1 MMAMTYGEIIA
12 EADERYPN
20 GLTPESKLLK
30 VYNREKQLMRT
41 IYRRKTA
48 ATFDVQAGLFL
59 YPLDFHYSKIFQA
72 IYAGKYFEYEDINDK
87 LGQPPFLYTY
97 QNSIGIYPTP
107 TEDIPGGLLLFHYME
122 PTKPTTATMKSTYPV
137 FDPDFPM
144 VLVYG
149 LCKDMAE
156 VNKEFD
162 VANGFVQQY
171 NAELEEFIEA
181 NREPAPTE
189 MRVE

>member
-1 MMAMTYGEIIA
+1 
-12 EADERYPN
+12 
-20 GLTPESKLLK
+20 
-30 VYNREKQLMRT
+30 MRT

-48 ATFDVQAGLFL
+48 TIFDVAVGQFLF
-59 YPLDFHYSKIFQA
+59 PLSFHYSKIFQI
-72 IYAGKYFEYEDINDK
+72 IYGGKYYDYEDINDQI
-87 LGQPPFLYTY
+87 GQPPFIYTY
-97 QNSIGIYPTP
+97 DDAIGVYPTP
-107 TEDIPGGLLLFHYME
+107 DQNIAGGLHLFHYLE
-122 PTKPTTATMKSTYPV
+122 PTKPTLATIGNIPV

-149 LCKDMAE
+149 LCKNMAE

-162 VANGFVQQY
+162 VANGFIAQ
-171 NAELEEFIEA
+171 LEDEIKEFKEV

>member
-1 MMAMTYGEIIA
+1 MAMTYQEIID

-20 GLTPESKLLK
+20 GLTPTSKLLK
-30 VYNREKQLMRT
+30 IYNHERKLMRT

-48 ATFDVQAGLFL
+48 SVFDVTVGQFL
-59 YPLDFHYSKIFQA
+59 YPLTFHYSKIFQA
-72 IYAGKYFEYEDINDK
+72 LYGGKLYEYEDINDK

-97 QNSIGIYPTP
+97 QDSIGVYPTP
-107 TEDIPGGLLLFHYME
+107 ERDIAGGLHLFHYLE
-122 PTKPTTATMKSTYPV
+122 PIKPSIETITYFPV

-156 VNKEFD
+156 VNKEYQVASGFD
-162 VANGFVQQY
+162 AQLK
-171 NAELEEFIEA
+171 EEIEEFIKV

>member
-1 MMAMTYGEIIA
+1 MSMTYEEIIA

-20 GLTPESKLLK
+20 ALSNESKLLK
-30 VYNREKQLMRT
+30 VYNHERKLMRT

-48 ATFDVQAGLFL
+48 TVFDVAPGQFLF
-59 YPLDFHYSKIFQA
+59 PLTFHYSKIFQM
-72 IYAGKYFEYEDINDK
+72 IYAGKLYEYADINDQT
-87 LGQPPFLYTY
+87 GQPPFIYTY
-97 QNSIGIYPTP
+97 DDAIGVYPTP
-107 TEDIPGGLLLFHYME
+107 EQNIPGGLLLFHYLE
-122 PTKPTTATMKSTYPV
+122 PTKPTLDTIGNTPV

-149 LCKDMAE
+149 LCKGMAE
-156 VNKEFD
+156 VNREFD
-162 VANGFVQQY
+162 VANGFISQL
-171 NAELEEFIEA
+171 NGELEEFMKV

>member
-1 MMAMTYGEIIA
+1 MSYQEIIA

-30 VYNREKQLMRT
+30 VYNHERKLMRT
-41 IYRRKTA
+41 IYRRKS
-48 ATFDVQAGLFL
+48 ATVFDVVAGKML
-59 YPLDFHYSKIFQA
+59 YPLAFHYSKIFQA
-72 IYAGKYFEYEDINDK
+72 IYAGKYYEYEDINDQI
-87 LGQPPFLYTY
+87 GQPPFLYTY
-97 QNSIGIYPTP
+97 RDSIGVYPTP
-107 TEDIPGGLLLFHYME
+107 EQDIPGGLHLFHYLE
-122 PTKPTTATMKSTYPV
+122 PVKPTLATITNFPV
-137 FDPDFPM
+137 FDPDFPL

-149 LCKDMAE
+149 LCKDMSE

-162 VANGFVQQY
+162 VANGFIGQLKDEIKDFKEV
-171 NAELEEFIEA
+171 

>member
-1 MMAMTYGEIIA
+1 MAMSYEEIIA

-20 GLTPESKLLK
+20 GLTPASKLLK
-30 VYNREKQLMRT
+30 VYNHERKLMRT

-48 ATFDVQAGLFL
+48 TVFNVQAEQFL
-59 YPLDFHYSKIFQA
+59 YPLDFHYSKIFQV
-72 IYAGKYFEYEDINDK
+72 IYNGRLYEYEDINDEI
-87 LGQPPFLYTY
+87 GQPPFIYTFDDA
-97 QNSIGIYPTP
+97 IGVYPTP
-107 TEDIPGGLLLFHYME
+107 NQDIPGGLHLFHYLE
-122 PTKPTTATMKSTYPV
+122 PVNPTLSSKPV

-144 VLVYG
+144 ILVYG

-162 VANGFVQQY
+162 VANGFITQLDDEIKAFKEV
-171 NAELEEFIEA
+171 